1 MRRLSAAVSL
11 VLLSLLAVAVAQASL
26 VALILL
32 FSAVLKLNLTIELG
46 LHYLHLSLLAAPY
59 RPEVAVYNA
68 GSIASVVFTAAGGA
82 VAATW
87 KFRRWRAPR

>member
-1 MRRLSAAVSL
+1 MRKLSAAVSL
-11 VLLSLLAVAVAQASL
+11 VLLGVLAVAVAEASL
-26 VALILL
+26 VALIVL

-46 LHYLHLSLLAAPY
+46 LHYLHLSLPAAY

-68 GSIASVVFTAAGGA
+68 GSIASVLFTAAGGA

>member
-1 MRRLSAAVSL
+1 MRKLSAAVSL
-11 VLLSLLAVAVAQASL
+11 VLLGVLAVAVAEASL
-26 VALILL
+26 VALIVL

-46 LHYLHLSLLAAPY
+46 LHYLHLSLPAAPY

-68 GSIASVVFTAAGGA
+68 GSIASVLFTAAGGV

-87 KFRRWRAPR
+87 RFRRWRAPR

>member
-1 MRRLSAAVSL
+1 MRKLSAAVSL
-11 VLLSLLAVAVAQASL
+11 VLLGVLAVAVAEASL
-26 VALILL
+26 VALIVL

-46 LHYLHLSLLAAPY
+46 LHYLHLSLPAARY
-59 RPEVAVYNA
+59 RPEVAVYDA
-68 GSIASVVFTAAGGA
+68 GSIASVLFTAAGGA